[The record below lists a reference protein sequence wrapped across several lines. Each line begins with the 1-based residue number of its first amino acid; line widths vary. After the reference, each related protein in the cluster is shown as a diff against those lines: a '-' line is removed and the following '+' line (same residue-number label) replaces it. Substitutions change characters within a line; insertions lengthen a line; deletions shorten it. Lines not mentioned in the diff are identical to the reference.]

1 MADECS
7 QCQRNARTFARVKL
21 ISTMENLN
29 LLLSALTQESLP
41 SGLIREALYF
51 LAIVLFAWLTAW
63 VMGRHYKTES
73 VLFGKQVIDGLLF
86 PLLALLLTYFVQVLL
101 LKQHALIL
109 LKLAVP
115 ILFSL
120 ALIRLCARVLMA
132 VFPRSP
138 LAVLTERLVSWLAWG
153 VAVLWITDLL
163 PLVVQEME
171 QIHLNFGRVK
181 LDLRTLFEGMLSSG
195 LVLVLSLWLSAAIEH
210 RILTQ
215 TVSDLSMRKVAANV
229 LRAVILLLGLLLAL
243 SAVGVDLTAL
253 SVLGGALGVGLGLG
267 LQKLA
272 ANYVSGFVVLVER
285 SVRIGDH
292 IRVDGVEGQVSD
304 IKTRYT
310 LIRDPNGRESIIP
323 NDILMT
329 QRVDNFSLSDAA
341 VSLQTSVTVALDSSV
356 EQVQAILLNALH
368 TVPDVNTEPAA
379 QVHFSRFSADG
390 LEFTL
395 HFWVADRLHSRLA
408 VMSRV
413 HSAAWAALQAEGIA
427 LPPPKPVVIAS
438 HSSLE

>member
-1 MADECS
+1 
-7 QCQRNARTFARVKL
+7 L
-21 ISTMENLN
+21 
-29 LLLSALTQESLP
+29 
-41 SGLIREALYF
+41 
-51 LAIVLFAWLTAW
+51 
-63 VMGRHYKTES
+63 
-73 VLFGKQVIDGLLF
+73 
-86 PLLALLLTYFVQVLL
+86 
-101 LKQHALIL
+101 
-109 LKLAVP
+109 
-115 ILFSL
+115 SL

-138 LAVLTERLVSWLAWG
+138 AAVLTERLVSWLAWG

-163 PLVVQEME
+163 PLVVMEME

-210 RILTQ
+210 RVLSQ

-229 LRAVILLLGLLLAL
+229 LRAVFLLLGLLLAL

-310 LIRDPNGRESIIP
+310 LIRDANGRESIIP
-323 NDILMT
+323 NELLIT
-329 QRVDNFSLSDAA
+329 QRVDNFSLSDSAI
-341 VSLQTSVTVALDSSV
+341 SLQTHVTVALENNV
-356 EQVQAILLNALH
+356 QEVQALLWDALN
-368 TVPDVNTEPAA
+368 TVPDVNADPPA

-395 HFWVADRLHSRLA
+395 QFWVADRLHSRMA
-408 VMSRV
+408 VLSKV
-413 HSAAWAALQAEGIA
+413 HAAAWAALESARVA
-427 LPPPKPVVIAS
+427 LPPPKPFQWANPAS
-438 HSSLE
+438 E